1 MAASPHSWDFLLL
14 RLRELRLPLLR
25 GSGSGTSGPTAK
37 SIADILPSRGY
48 QSKISCSASPPIRG
62 DVQALCGSG
71 TVVRDAETN
80 NDRGEHCMSDF
91 VFPSSLWFSQLTP
104 KLSRGLAIAT
114 RRQDRRLERLVGHG
128 YSSNS

>member
-1 MAASPHSWDFLLL
+1 VEHRGQQLNQSRIFFLLAATSL
-14 RLRELRLPLLR
+14 KFLAAHRLLFVAMFRLF
-25 GSGSGTSGPTAK
+25 
-37 SIADILPSRGY
+37 
-48 QSKISCSASPPIRG
+48 
-62 DVQALCGSG
+62 CGSG
-71 TVVRDAETN
+71 AIARDAETN

-104 KLSRGLAIAT
+104 KLSRGLAIAK